1 MPNDNSEPKVSA
13 TQPDLPPTA
22 TQPSA
27 TRVETISKWIAIA
40 GGLATALVAVGNY
53 VRSVSIADRELDWK
67 QAEQARQL
75 VDRLHEDEGWQAM
88 LMLEWDE
95 GYDLK
100 LPGDVFVT
108 VRRAYAVLR
117 RSLGSTPEPPLT
129 PLDRA
134 VIARFDRFFFLVA
147 QMQVAIRSQLVK
159 QADVRFPISWYTR
172 ERLCPERALFD
183 RYMKTNSAPET
194 MAFFAALPEWA
205 CSAS

>member
-1 MPNDNSEPKVSA
+1 MPNDNSSA
-13 TQPDLPPTA
+13 TQPDLPPTVKP
-22 TQPSA
+22 PSA
-27 TRVETISKWIAIA
+27 SRVEAISKWVALI
-40 GGLATALVAVGNY
+40 GGLVTALVAVGNY

-88 LMLEWDE
+88 LMLEWDD

-108 VRRAYAVLR
+108 VKRAEAYTMLR
-117 RSLGSTPEPPLT
+117 RSLASAPGAPLT
-129 PLDRA
+129 PLERA

-147 QMQVAIRSQLVK
+147 QMQVAVRSQLVK

-183 RYMKTNSAPET
+183 QYMKANSAPET

-205 CSAS
+205 CSAK